1 MIKCFFNKKYL
12 CVFLF
17 IIAAFSL
24 CAARDIGTDMESER
38 DEQDHRNEYIESD
51 SNAPLTDNEKEL
63 FSLEQ
68 SELLFEEF
76 YRTGILDTDPFFIGL
91 EKLEKDLI
99 KLQSMN
105 EKERNSENE
114 NELLILYLEY
124 AKIVSTVYYPGS
136 INHRFMQIQHIE
148 KQITSFVKRRALS
161 SAFYVKFADYLY
173 PKLMLPN
180 SGSVIL
186 TLPIVYRKA
195 LLKDLENNAAKIKLA
210 CWYVFAANTTTSNFN
225 SFIEENESLIDELNT
240 VDKFNAYITYSLY
253 YMKVYN
259 TDKGWMYLHKAD
271 ALFPSHILVERLR
284 NNYKKGMLSL

>member
-1 MIKCFFNKKYL
+1 MVKCFFNKKYF
-12 CVFLF
+12 CVFLL
-17 IIAAFSL
+17 IAACLSL
-24 CAARDIGTDMESER
+24 CTALDIGADMESYR
-38 DEQDHRNEYIESD
+38 DEQKYRNEHIESD
-51 SNAPLTDNEKEL
+51 PNAPLADNEKEL
-63 FSLEQ
+63 LSLEQ

-91 EKLEKDLI
+91 EKLEKELI
-99 KLQSMN
+99 KLQSMHK
-105 EKERNSENE
+105 KERNREKEND
-114 NELLILYLEY
+114 LLILYLEY
-124 AKIVSTVYYPGS
+124 AKIVSTVYYLGS
-136 INHRFMQIQHIE
+136 INHRFMQIQDIE
-148 KQITSFVKRRALS
+148 KQITSFVKQRALS

-173 PKLMLPN
+173 QKLMLPN
-180 SGSVIL
+180 SGSIIL

-210 CWYVFAANTTTSNFN
+210 SWYVFAANATTSNFN

-259 TDKGWMYLHKAD
+259 TDKGWMYLYKAD

>member
-1 MIKCFFNKKYL
+1 MVKCFFNKKYL

-24 CAARDIGTDMESER
+24 CTARDIGTDIESK
-38 DEQDHRNEYIESD
+38 RNEHIESD
-51 SNAPLTDNEKEL
+51 PNAPLTDNEKEL
-63 FSLEQ
+63 LSLEQ

-91 EKLEKDLI
+91 EQLEKELI

-105 EKERNSENE
+105 EKERNSEKE

-124 AKIVSTVYYPGS
+124 AKIVSTVYYLGS
-136 INHRFMQIQHIE
+136 INHRFMQIQDIE
-148 KQITSFVKRRALS
+148 KQITSFVKQQRLS

-210 CWYVFAANTTTSNFN
+210 CWYVFAANATTSNFN
-225 SFIEENESLIDELNT
+225 SFIEENEPLIDELNT

>member
-1 MIKCFFNKKYL
+1 MVKYFFNKKYL
-12 CVFLF
+12 CVFLCITTWF
-17 IIAAFSL
+17 AICTALDTGNDRKCNSDKYGVF
-24 CAARDIGTDMESER
+24 
-38 DEQDHRNEYIESD
+38 NEND
-51 SNAPLTDNEKEL
+51 RFADNEKEL
-63 FSLEQ
+63 LSVEQ

-91 EKLEKDLI
+91 EKLEKEWI

-105 EKERNSENE
+105 EKERNSEKE

-124 AKIVSTVYYPGS
+124 AKIVSTVYYLGS
-136 INHRFMQIQHIE
+136 INHRFMQIQDIE
-148 KQITSFVKRRALS
+148 KQITSFVKQQRLP

-210 CWYVFAANTTTSNFN
+210 CWYVFAANATTSNFN
-225 SFIEENESLIDELNT
+225 SFIEENEPLIDELNT

>member
-1 MIKCFFNKKYL
+1 MVKCFFNKKYL

-17 IIAAFSL
+17 IIVAFSL
-24 CAARDIGTDMESER
+24 CTARDIGTDMESER
-38 DEQDHRNEYIESD
+38 NEHIESD
-51 SNAPLTDNEKEL
+51 SNAPLADNEKEL
-63 FSLEQ
+63 LSLEQ

-91 EKLEKDLI
+91 EKLEKELI
-99 KLQSMN
+99 KLQSMHK
-105 EKERNSENE
+105 KERNREKEND
-114 NELLILYLEY
+114 LLILYLEY
-124 AKIVSTVYYPGS
+124 AKIVSTVYYLGS
-136 INHRFMQIQHIE
+136 INHRFMQIQDIE
-148 KQITSFVKRRALS
+148 KQITSFVKQQRLP

-180 SGSVIL
+180 SGSIIL

-210 CWYVFAANTTTSNFN
+210 CWYVFAANATTSNFN
-225 SFIEENESLIDELNT
+225 SFIEENEPLIDELNT

-284 NNYKKGMLSL
+284 NNYKNGILSL

>member
-1 MIKCFFNKKYL
+1 MVKCFFNKKYL

-24 CAARDIGTDMESER
+24 CAARDIGTDMESEC

-68 SELLFEEF
+68 SELFFEEF
-76 YRTGILDTDPFFIGL
+76 YRTGSIDTDPFFIGL
-91 EKLEKDLI
+91 EKIEKELI
-99 KLQSMN
+99 KLQSIN
-105 EKERNSENE
+105 EKERDSEKE

-124 AKIVSTVYYPGS
+124 AKIVSTVYYIGS
-136 INHRFMQIQHIE
+136 INHRFRQIQHIE
-148 KQITSFVKRRALS
+148 KQITLFAKQRSLS
-161 SAFYVKFADYLY
+161 SDFYVKLADYLY
-173 PKLMLPN
+173 QKLMLPN

-210 CWYVFAANTTTSNFN
+210 CWYVFAATEATSNFN
-225 SFIEENESLIDELNT
+225 SFIEQSESLIDELNT

-259 TDKGWMYLHKAD
+259 TEKGWMYLYKAD

-284 NNYKKGMLSL
+284 NNYKNGMLSL

>member
-1 MIKCFFNKKYL
+1 MVKCFFNKKYL

-24 CAARDIGTDMESER
+24 CTARDIGTDIESK
-38 DEQDHRNEYIESD
+38 RNEHIESD
-51 SNAPLTDNEKEL
+51 PNAPLTDNEKEL
-63 FSLEQ
+63 LSLEQ

-76 YRTGILDTDPFFIGL
+76 YRTGILDTDPFFIALEQL
-91 EKLEKDLI
+91 EKELI

-105 EKERNSENE
+105 EKERNSEKE

-124 AKIVSTVYYPGS
+124 AKIVSTVYYLGS
-136 INHRFMQIQHIE
+136 INHRFMQIQDIE
-148 KQITSFVKRRALS
+148 KQITSFVKQQRLS

-210 CWYVFAANTTTSNFN
+210 CWYVFAANATTSNFN
-225 SFIEENESLIDELNT
+225 SFIEENEPLIDELNT

>member
-1 MIKCFFNKKYL
+1 MVKCFFNKKYL

-63 FSLEQ
+63 LSVEQ
-68 SELLFEEF
+68 SELFFEEF
-76 YRTGILDTDPFFIGL
+76 YRTGSIDTDPFFIGL
-91 EKLEKDLI
+91 EKLEKELI
-99 KLQSMN
+99 KLQSMHK
-105 EKERNSENE
+105 KERNREKEND
-114 NELLILYLEY
+114 LLILYLEY
-124 AKIVSTVYYPGS
+124 AKIVSTVYYLGS
-136 INHRFMQIQHIE
+136 INHRFMQIQDIE
-148 KQITSFVKRRALS
+148 KQITSFVKQQRLS
-161 SAFYVKFADYLY
+161 SDFYVKLADYLY
-173 PKLMLPN
+173 QKLMLPN

-210 CWYVFAANTTTSNFN
+210 CWYVFAATEATSNFN
-225 SFIEENESLIDELNT
+225 SFIEQSESLIDELNT

-259 TDKGWMYLHKAD
+259 TEKGWMYLYKAD

-284 NNYKKGMLSL
+284 NNYKNGMLSL

>member
-1 MIKCFFNKKYL
+1 MVKCFFNKKYL

-24 CAARDIGTDMESER
+24 CTARDIGTDIESK
-38 DEQDHRNEYIESD
+38 RNEHIESD
-51 SNAPLTDNEKEL
+51 PNAPLTDNEKEL
-63 FSLEQ
+63 LSLEQ

-76 YRTGILDTDPFFIGL
+76 YRTGILDTDPFFIALEQL
-91 EKLEKDLI
+91 EKELI

-105 EKERNSENE
+105 EKERNSEKE

-124 AKIVSTVYYPGS
+124 AKIVSTVYYLGS
-136 INHRFMQIQHIE
+136 INHRFMQIQDIE
-148 KQITSFVKRRALS
+148 KQITSFVKQQRLS

-180 SGSVIL
+180 SGNVVL

>member
-1 MIKCFFNKKYL
+1 MVKCFFNKKYL

-24 CAARDIGTDMESER
+24 CTARDIGADIESK
-38 DEQDHRNEYIESD
+38 RNEHIESD
-51 SNAPLTDNEKEL
+51 PNAPLTDNEKEL

-91 EKLEKDLI
+91 EKLEK
-99 KLQSMN
+99 
-105 EKERNSENE
+105 EWNSEKE

-124 AKIVSTVYYPGS
+124 AKIVSTVYYLGS
-136 INHRFMQIQHIE
+136 INHRFLQIQHIE

-161 SAFYVKFADYLY
+161 SAFYVKLTDYLY

-210 CWYVFAANTTTSNFN
+210 CWYVFAANATTSNFN
-225 SFIEENESLIDELNT
+225 SFIEENEPLIDELNT

>member
-1 MIKCFFNKKYL
+1 
-12 CVFLF
+12 
-17 IIAAFSL
+17 
-24 CAARDIGTDMESER
+24 MESER
-38 DEQDHRNEYIESD
+38 NEHIESD

-63 FSLEQ
+63 LSIEQ

-91 EKLEKDLI
+91 EKLEKELI
-99 KLQSMN
+99 KLQSMHKKKRN
-105 EKERNSENE
+105 REKEND
-114 NELLILYLEY
+114 LLILYLEY
-124 AKIVSTVYYPGS
+124 AKIVSTVYYLGS
-136 INHRFMQIQHIE
+136 INHRFMQIQDIE
-148 KQITSFVKRRALS
+148 KQITSFVKQQRLS
-161 SAFYVKFADYLY
+161 SAFYVKLTDYLY

-180 SGSVIL
+180 SGSIIL

-210 CWYVFAANTTTSNFN
+210 CWYVFAANETTSNFN

-284 NNYKKGMLSL
+284 NNYKNGILSL

>member
-1 MIKCFFNKKYL
+1 MVKCFFNKKYL

-24 CAARDIGTDMESER
+24 CTARDIGTDIESK
-38 DEQDHRNEYIESD
+38 RNEHIESD
-51 SNAPLTDNEKEL
+51 PNAPLTDNEKEL
-63 FSLEQ
+63 LSLEQ

-76 YRTGILDTDPFFIGL
+76 YRTGILDTDPFFIALEQL
-91 EKLEKDLI
+91 EKELI

-105 EKERNSENE
+105 EKERNSEKE

-124 AKIVSTVYYPGS
+124 AKIVSTVYYLGS
-136 INHRFMQIQHIE
+136 INHRFLQIQHIE

-161 SAFYVKFADYLY
+161 SAFYVKLTDYLY

-210 CWYVFAANTTTSNFN
+210 CWYVFAATEATSNFN
-225 SFIEENESLIDELNT
+225 SFIEQSESLIDELNT

-259 TDKGWMYLHKAD
+259 TEKGWMYLYKAD

-284 NNYKKGMLSL
+284 NNYKNGMLSL

>member
-1 MIKCFFNKKYL
+1 MVKCFFNKKYF
-12 CVFLF
+12 CVFLL
-17 IIAAFSL
+17 IAACLSL
-24 CAARDIGTDMESER
+24 CTALDIGADMESYR
-38 DEQDHRNEYIESD
+38 DEQKYRNEHIESD
-51 SNAPLTDNEKEL
+51 PNAPLADNEKEL
-63 FSLEQ
+63 LSLEQ

-91 EKLEKDLI
+91 EKLEKELI
-99 KLQSMN
+99 KLQSMHK
-105 EKERNSENE
+105 KERNREKEND
-114 NELLILYLEY
+114 LLILYLEY
-124 AKIVSTVYYPGS
+124 AKIVSTVYYLGS
-136 INHRFMQIQHIE
+136 INHRFMQIQDIE
-148 KQITSFVKRRALS
+148 KQITSFVKQRALS

-173 PKLMLPN
+173 QKLMLPN
-180 SGSVIL
+180 SGSIIL

-210 CWYVFAANTTTSNFN
+210 SWYVFAANATTSNFN

-259 TDKGWMYLHKAD
+259 TDKGWMYLYKAD

-284 NNYKKGMLSL
+284 NNYKKGILSL

>member
-1 MIKCFFNKKYL
+1 MVKCFFNKKYL

-24 CAARDIGTDMESER
+24 CTALDIGTDIESK
-38 DEQDHRNEYIESD
+38 RNEHIESD
-51 SNAPLTDNEKEL
+51 PNAPLTDNGKKL
-63 FSLEQ
+63 LSLEQ
-68 SELLFEEF
+68 SELFFEEF
-76 YRTGILDTDPFFIGL
+76 YRTGSIDTDPFFIGL
-91 EKLEKDLI
+91 EKIEKELI
-99 KLQSMN
+99 KLQSIN
-105 EKERNSENE
+105 EKERDSEKE

-124 AKIVSTVYYPGS
+124 AKIVSTVYYIGS
-136 INHRFMQIQHIE
+136 INHRFRQIQHIE
-148 KQITSFVKRRALS
+148 KQITLFAKQRSLS
-161 SAFYVKFADYLY
+161 SDFYVKLADYLY
-173 PKLMLPN
+173 QKLMLPN

-210 CWYVFAANTTTSNFN
+210 CWYVFAANATTSNFN
-225 SFIEENESLIDELNT
+225 SFIEENEPLIDELNT

-259 TDKGWMYLHKAD
+259 TDKGWMYLYKAD

-284 NNYKKGMLSL
+284 NNYKNGMLSL